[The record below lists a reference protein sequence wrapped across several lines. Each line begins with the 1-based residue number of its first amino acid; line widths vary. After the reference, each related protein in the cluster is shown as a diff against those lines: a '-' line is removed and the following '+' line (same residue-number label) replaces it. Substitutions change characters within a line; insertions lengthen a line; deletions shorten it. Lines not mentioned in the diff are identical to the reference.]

1 MKQRG
6 LREREMEDSRKK
18 VGGGG
23 RHTHTVDAVM
33 RLVAMATSGAGLCC
47 ALIYIVP
54 HERRRDSKWET
65 EEKWEGEL
73 VERV

>member
-1 MKQRG
+1 
-6 LREREMEDSRKK
+6 MEDRRKE
-18 VGGGG
+18 GGG
-23 RHTHTVDAVM
+23 RDTHTVDAVM

-65 EEKWEGEL
+65 EEKWEGEFDGKL
-73 VERV
+73 GRGGG